1 MPAQPPHTIELLLLK
16 PGELQPLDAWLALLD
31 DDERT
36 RHTRLRHEADR
47 LAFVAA
53 HGLLRRALSL
63 RTPGMDPRAWSFVI
77 GPSGKPSVANSSL
90 RFNLSHCR
98 ELVAVA
104 ISRHDEVGVD
114 VEPVNAALAGEDV
127 AQRVYGPSELAE
139 LAALPAQPRLERFFE
154 RWTVKESWVK
164 ATGVGL
170 DDNLPAFEVQLRDG
184 VATCEAPG
192 WQFRYWTPMIGVKL
206 GLCVATSSP
215 LDVTP
220 RWWPS

>member
-1 MPAQPPHTIELLLLK
+1 MPSQQTHTIELLLLE
-16 PGELQPLDAWLALLD
+16 PGKLQPLDAWLEVLD
-31 DDERT
+31 ENERT
-36 RHTRLRHEADR
+36 RHSRLRHGADR

-53 HGLLRRALSL
+53 HGLLRQALSL
-63 RTPGMDPRAWSFVI
+63 RTPGVDPRAWSFVI
-77 GPSGKPSVANSSL
+77 SPSGKPSLASSSL
-90 RFNLSHCR
+90 QFNLSHCR

-104 ISRHDEVGVD
+104 ITEHVQVGVD
-114 VEPVNAALAGEDV
+114 VEPVNAALSGADV

-139 LAALPAQPRLERFFE
+139 LATLPAEQGVERFFE

-192 WQFRYWTPMIGVKL
+192 WQFRYWTPMAGVKL
-206 GLCVATSSP
+206 GLCVATSGP
-215 LDVTP
+215 VDVTP